1 LIRFPNRKAKRAEP
15 EFLVEFDSI
24 DVAIDVDLDE
34 LELTGDEL
42 ELTGD
47 ELELTDDDVVL
58 LDAAPPEPRLS
69 RSLLR
74 AALAAVPDGAR
85 EARRIDLD
93 APESRPISKA
103 RLDTLRTKAQ
113 QASSM
118 TLPPAPVSVAP
129 APAPAIAA
137 LPDVR
142 RAPTPRVS
150 LDAEA
155 ESSVADECLASIAA
169 VASHARASS
178 PFIED
183 LARPSSS
190 MPIASLAR
198 SSERSPVDDLLDAV
212 PVARS
217 SKRSPVDELLDAA
230 PYDVLPRNGAS
241 RSTTAP
247 SSSISLASRLPAVR
261 PPPLLG
267 ALSLPSSSSFR
278 SASPSVPG
286 LSHAGGDDV
295 TETLPVPPGRSSWRR
310 LGEVSSETAPH
321 AHAGADDAA
330 ETLPVPPG
338 RSSFRRL
345 GEVRSETAPLFARTS
360 TDDRPVPAPSQ
371 SASSVAP
378 VAVASAEPTV
388 IVVRDR
394 PRTAWVIA
402 AAAIGALAAVSAMRF
417 ASPREATAAAPVMT
431 TPTTPGAGNAPPAPA
446 PSPGAVVQFGEEDG
460 VSIHV
465 PLPVSSAP
473 SSSEHPVASASAS
486 AAPSHVARP
495 ATQSSRERSP
505 VARPSRPLNPKVSA
519 PTPLPDGSLGLA
531 STGTATVTTPAPALA
546 PLPVP
551 QPPARKRALTP
562 EQELAEA
569 QLRAATR

>member
-1 LIRFPNRKAKRAEP
+1 MIRFPNRKAKHAEL
-15 EFLVEFDSI
+15 ESSVELD
-24 DVAIDVDLDE
+24 AIDVDLDE

-42 ELTGD
+42 ELM
-47 ELELTDDDVVL
+47 DDDFVL
-58 LDAAPPEPRLS
+58 LEAAPPEPPLS
-69 RSLLR
+69 RSILR
-74 AALAAVPDGAR
+74 AALAAVPDGTS
-85 EARRIDLD
+85 EARRMDVG
-93 APESRPISKA
+93 APEPRPISKA

-113 QASSM
+113 RASSTTM
-118 TLPPAPVSVAP
+118 PPAPVSMAP
-129 APAPAIAA
+129 ASAA
-137 LPDVR
+137 LPEVAREVR

-178 PFIED
+178 PLIED
-183 LARPSSS
+183 LARGSSS
-190 MPIASLAR
+190 MPIASLVR

-212 PVARS
+212 PVPRS
-217 SKRSPVDELLDAA
+217 SQRSPVDALLDAA
-230 PYDVLPRNGAS
+230 PVDVLPRGAAS
-241 RSTTAP
+241 RSSTATVAP
-247 SSSISLASRLPAVR
+247 SSSSILLASRLPAVR

-267 ALSLPSSSSFR
+267 SLPASSSFR
-278 SASPSVPG
+278 SAYPSVPG
-286 LSHAGGDDV
+286 LLHAGGDDAA
-295 TETLPVPPGRSSWRR
+295 ETLPVPSGRSSLRR
-310 LGEVSSETAPH
+310 LGEVRSETAPL

-338 RSSFRRL
+338 RSSLRRL

-360 TDDRPVPAPSQ
+360 TGDRSAPAPSQ
-371 SASSVAP
+371 SGSSVAP

-402 AAAIGALAAVSAMRF
+402 AAAIGALAAVTAMRF
-417 ASPREATAAAPVMT
+417 ASPREATAAAPAMT
-431 TPTTPGAGNAPPAPA
+431 TPAAGNAPPAPA
-446 PSPGAVVQFGEEDG
+446 PAPASAVVQFGEEDG
-460 VSIHV
+460 VSIDV
-465 PLPVSSAP
+465 PVPASSAPVSSA
-473 SSSEHPVASASAS
+473 HAAALASAV

-505 VARPSRPLNPKVSA
+505 GARPSRPLPRTSTSSVSA

-531 STGTATVTTPAPALA
+531 STGTAPVTTAAPALA

-551 QPPARKRALTP
+551 QPPARKRVLTP